1 MAELFELSFC
11 TSGLAPKSK
20 LLRSPKVQYGFIL
33 KRSHHS
39 GKNTVSLRFTEK
51 AAHCNQ
57 NINIVLVNFI
67 KVFDRITHRTLF
79 IETSYMDGL
88 LSIGRVFQREAR
100 CFCRCDGWVS
110 DRRLKLVRWRS
121 DRKSSLLN
129 GHRRPSHQIRR
140 RRRQIQ
146 PSQAEFFMFL
156 SKSLNYNGKER
167 LWKTSMSREE
177 GKRKSRITWKRDRT

>member
-1 MAELFELSFC
+1 
-11 TSGLAPKSK
+11 
-20 LLRSPKVQYGFIL
+20 
-33 KRSHHS
+33 
-39 GKNTVSLRFTEK
+39 
-51 AAHCNQ
+51 
-57 NINIVLVNFI
+57 
-67 KVFDRITHRTLF
+67 
-79 IETSYMDGL
+79 MDGL

-146 PSQAEFFMFL
+146 PSQAEFLMFL

-177 GKRKSRITWKRDRT
+177 GKRKSRITWKRDRTWWCAMMPMIRGLQRHTFALANQKVCHVTSKSFIMQQCTIRKDRPPPAGKSLKG

>member
-57 NINIVLVNFI
+57 NINGTFVR
-67 KVFDRITHRTLF
+67 RI
-79 IETSYMDGL
+79 
-88 LSIGRVFQREAR
+88 
-100 CFCRCDGWVS
+100 
-110 DRRLKLVRWRS
+110 
-121 DRKSSLLN
+121 
-129 GHRRPSHQIRR
+129 
-140 RRRQIQ
+140 
-146 PSQAEFFMFL
+146 
-156 SKSLNYNGKER
+156 
-167 LWKTSMSREE
+167 
-177 GKRKSRITWKRDRT
+177 